1 MEPKFKAQDRKFKN
15 QKKVQE
21 KNKLIRENNA
31 MVESKD
37 FEFEPD
43 HELIVKV
50 CAKKRNSSEYGSPN
64 YEGEEVQDD
73 VC

>member
-1 MEPKFKAQDRKFKN
+1 
-15 QKKVQE
+15 
-21 KNKLIRENNA
+21 
-31 MVESKD
+31 MVESKV
-37 FEFEPD
+37 FELEPG

-50 CAKKRNSSEYGSPN
+50 CAKKRDSSEYGSPN